1 MAIFLDELRGKI
13 WVMENAKDYRER
25 YEEAAARPY
34 RQQHLF
40 FSRNNPA
47 ISSLVAKLRLD
58 DIDWERDQLRI
69 PRAKRREAQVYPLLP
84 SVGRALTDYLL
95 SVRRS
100 TSHREIFLTLVSPYC
115 PLSRSGLYD
124 MVAARLKSLNVQ
136 CAHHGPHSLRHAC
149 AARLVAQGLSLKEIG
164 DHLGHRSTSATRVYA
179 KVDLL
184 GLREVAAFDLGELS

>member
-1 MAIFLDELRGKI
+1 MGWCHHSQRRSRPAGILPLRCPRGM
-13 WVMENAKDYRER
+13 VSAASGR
-25 YEEAAARPY
+25 YHSRAADLCAGETASWP
-34 RQQHLF
+34 H
-40 FSRNNPA
+40 
-47 ISSLVAKLRLD
+47 
-58 DIDWERDQLRI
+58 
-69 PRAKRREAQVYPLLP
+69 
-84 SVGRALTDYLL
+84 VGGCGAVL

-149 AARLVAQGLSLKEIG
+149 AARLVAQGLTLKEIG